1 MNDLLNRRIPLWAL
15 AVLLIAVATLVVVAL
30 RLSPEPVV
38 EAPIAA
44 APTAASEALPT
55 PSTTPEPSPKPAPT
69 TTAEPTSTATP
80 AATPTATTT
89 PAPTQTPSPTAT
101 PSPTPEPTP
110 TPTPTATPIGGHLP
124 ATVGGIAFAT
134 DAYEVLDALA
144 SLPPSPPHFR
154 PGERIFTAF
163 RLQGATLGAVI
174 RRVWYRDGEQVG
186 TGESVVADP
195 LEVMNGNVGERWGMP
210 GGFYELVI
218 WDEARPIASASFT
231 VDLGELRL
239 ERVGFT
245 REVDA
250 LGLPLESAHF
260 FPLGTDRVLV
270 SFQAFNMPTGSIL
283 EIERIVNGAPEQ
295 LEEFLW
301 PPEYSSGPGSFQIM
315 VMDLT
320 PPGRPAEAG
329 NHRVRIS
336 VDGAVMITDIVRI
349 ESGDDS

>member
-110 TPTPTATPIGGHLP
+110 TPTATPIGGHLP

-134 DAYEVLDALA
+134 DAHEVLDALA

-239 ERVGFT
+239 ERVAFT

-260 FPLGTDRVLV
+260 FPPGTDRVLV